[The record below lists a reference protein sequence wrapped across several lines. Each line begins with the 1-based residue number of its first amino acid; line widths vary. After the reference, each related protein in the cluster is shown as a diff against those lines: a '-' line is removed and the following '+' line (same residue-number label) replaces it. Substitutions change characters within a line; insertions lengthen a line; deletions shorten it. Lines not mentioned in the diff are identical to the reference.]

1 MKRPGAYGFLMRKSK
16 RDYADVDNR
25 SRIIDAA
32 TELFI
37 RKGAQ
42 DTSLSDISK
51 HLDISKGT
59 LYYYY
64 SSKADLLF
72 DVTEAYMNKLTS
84 RLLNWVKQLNTS
96 MPANE
101 VVFKV
106 MQELFAAKN
115 RGKLHLY
122 LIYEAITENDILKN
136 KLVAAYEQWLAMLK
150 EGLEIVMEDNESVG
164 EYAELLLMM
173 ITGGIVHTILGFE
186 VKNPKIISGLIFPGN
201 PEGPGSP

>member
-1 MKRPGAYGFLMRKSK
+1 MLRGAYGFFMRKSK

-37 RKGAQ
+37 QKGAQ

-51 HLDISKGT
+51 HLGISKGT

-72 DVTEAYMNKLTS
+72 DVTEVYLNKLTS
-84 RLLNWVKQLNTS
+84 RLLNWVKQLNKS

-122 LIYEAITENDILKN
+122 LIYEAVTENDILKH
-136 KLVAAYEQWLAMLK
+136 KLITAYEQWLAMLK
-150 EGLEIVMEDNESVG
+150 EGLAIVMDDNESVG

-186 VKNPKIISGLIFPGN
+186 VKSPEKISGLIFTGD
-201 PEGPGSP
+201 PETPGSP